1 MADIN
6 FAAPR
11 RPTAVAQPVTA
22 GGAKDAPAGGGGGK
36 PLDGVIAHLDLIE
49 ALFFA
54 YRDFVGDPDEILE
67 KIGFGRAHHRVLY
80 FVCRNPGLPVAEL
93 LDILKITKQSLA
105 RVLRE
110 LVDAGYIEQM
120 TGPTDRR
127 QRLLY
132 ATEAGQKL
140 AAEVSAPQARRIDRA
155 LAGLGPEA
163 AAAAHA
169 FLVGMTNPPPR
180 RGAGTPTKR

>member
-1 MADIN
+1 MTDIN
-6 FAAPR
+6 FGATRHSTDAAAAA
-11 RPTAVAQPVTA
+11 RP
-22 GGAKDAPAGGGGGK
+22 
-36 PLDGVIAHLDLIE
+36 LEGVIAHLDLIE

-80 FVCRNPGLPVAEL
+80 FVSRNPGMPVAEL

-105 RVLRE
+105 RVLRD
-110 LVDAGYIEQM
+110 LVEAGHIEQM

-132 ATEAGQKL
+132 ATEKGQQL
-140 AAEVSAPQARRIDRA
+140 AAELSAPQARRIERA

-163 AAAAHA
+163 AAAARA
-169 FLVGMTNPPPR
+169 FLLGMVNPPR
-180 RGAGTPTKR
+180 RPAGPPAKR

>member
-1 MADIN
+1 MADVN
-6 FAAPR
+6 FAAVR
-11 RPTAVAQPVTA
+11 RSTDAVPSAR
-22 GGAKDAPAGGGGGK
+22 
-36 PLDGVIAHLDLIE
+36 PLDGEIAHLDLIE

-132 ATEAGQKL
+132 ATETGVRL
-140 AAEVSAPQARRIDRA
+140 AADLSAPQARRIDRA
-155 LAGLGPEA
+155 LTGLGPEA
-163 AAAAHA
+163 AAQAHA
-169 FLVGMTNPPPR
+169 FLMGMVNPPPR
-180 RGAGTPTKR
+180 RPGGPTSKR